1 MTMANRKTYGRSPV
15 QDIQVTSGAPNL
27 LAHAI
32 RYALVRWY
40 GAS

>member
-1 MTMANRKTYGRSPV
+1 MARQPRETF
-15 QDIQVTSGAPNL
+15 QVFSGAPNV